1 MKHGGDGGAD
11 ADDADPSGG
20 ADLPLFR
27 EKMLRQPGKQ
37 GKPHH
42 DGEAHAHERQIVQ
55 DLFPKIGHWYHL
67 KTKVRP
73 GYIPRA

>member
-42 DGEAHAHERQIVQ
+42 DGKAHAHECQIV
-55 DLFPKIGHWYHL
+55 
-67 KTKVRP
+67 
-73 GYIPRA
+73 